1 MCFLFSFPR
10 RDTGKS
16 RDSTNWP
23 RLRVCVCVGWGGGGG
38 VVVGRMAS
46 LYPASLIVAI
56 GMILHEDGQLR
67 GTFLISH

>member
-1 MCFLFSFPR
+1 MQRVDVP
-10 RDTGKS
+10 
-16 RDSTNWP
+16 N
-23 RLRVCVCVGWGGGGG
+23 VCVCVGWGGGGG